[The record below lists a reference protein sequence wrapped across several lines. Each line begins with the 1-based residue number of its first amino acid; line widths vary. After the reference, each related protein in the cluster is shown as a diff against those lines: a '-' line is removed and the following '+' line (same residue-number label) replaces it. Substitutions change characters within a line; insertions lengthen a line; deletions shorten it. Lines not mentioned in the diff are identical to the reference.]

1 MYVVLYQVLIA
12 LGISLIMI
20 GFLLMILAI
29 LLAGTKG
36 GGRTSTGGIILI
48 GPFPIVFGSK
58 DIVKVMIALAIA
70 MIAVLIIIN
79 IILFASG

>member
-1 MYVVLYQVLIA
+1 
-12 LGISLIMI
+12 MI